1 MMKNRELRCAN
12 ILIEILEAEGVEF
25 IFGHPGEQILP
36 LYDAMRTSKIKH
48 VLMRHE
54 QGAAHAADG
63 YARSSGKFGVCIS
76 TAGPGAMNL
85 VMGIAT
91 AYKDSVPL
99 LVMTGDVPRD
109 LKGKNTFQDVD
120 ICGVLRP
127 ITIESFDVKNSEEA
141 VFKLKKALKMLKYG
155 KTGPVHLNL
164 PKDVLLETVSASVLE
179 VKDKG
184 TCCMKSVT
192 MSPDIPPE
200 INDRDISPAVELLEG
215 SKRPLILAGAGVLW
229 SCAQEPLKHLVE
241 TYRIPLVTTYPA
253 RGVLPEDHPLCL
265 GMLGLRGTD
274 AANFAGKNCDVLLAL
289 GCRFSER
296 TLKGTG
302 DCRIIH
308 VNLDKNVLEGDISL
322 EEDVSDFI
330 NKLVLKIE
338 GGGKFKSTEKWL
350 YEIQRYSRSYNVKTD
365 YSDLPMK
372 PQRAIKE
379 IVDASEGSLLIND
392 AGTHTTWVTLLKT
405 VKEPVSLIFSGGFG
419 PMGYGVPASVGA
431 ALANPDKNIV
441 VVVGDGG
448 FQMTLQELATIAN
461 LNLPVVVCI
470 INNSSLGII
479 KQWQDLYYGGR
490 YAVELE
496 NPDFVKLAE
505 AYNIDAVKVDSP
517 GTVFRSVKKALK
529 TRKPY
534 LIEVVVDKDEG
545 ITLPG
550 NN

>member
-1 MMKNRELRCAN
+1 MKTRESRCAD
-12 ILIEILEAEGVEF
+12 ILVEILEAEGVEF

-36 LYDAMRTSKIKH
+36 FYDAMRTSKIKH

-120 ICGVLRP
+120 ICDVLRP
-127 ITIESFDVKNSEEA
+127 ITIETFDVKNAKEA

-164 PKDVLLETVSASVLE
+164 PKDVLLEIVSASVLE
-179 VKDKG
+179 NTDEGAFCTRSITRTLDLPPKIDDKDV
-184 TCCMKSVT
+184 S
-192 MSPDIPPE
+192 
-200 INDRDISPAVELLEG
+200 RAVELLEG

-229 SCAQEPLKHLVE
+229 AGAQESLKHLVE
-241 TYRIPLVTTYPA
+241 TYRIPLATTYPA
-253 RGVLPEDHPLCL
+253 RGVLPEDHSLCF
-265 GMLGLRGTD
+265 GMLGLRGTE
-274 AANFAGKNCDVLLAL
+274 AANFAGGNCDVLLAL

-296 TLKGTG
+296 TIKGTG
-302 DCRIIH
+302 NCSIIH
-308 VNLDKNVLEGDISL
+308 VNLDEKVLGGNVSIKGDVL
-322 EEDVSDFI
+322 NFI
-330 NKLVLKIE
+330 NKLGDMIKSR
-338 GGGKFKSTEKWL
+338 GKFESTEKWIREL
-350 YEIQRYSRSYNVKTD
+350 QEHSRSYNVKTD
-365 YSDLPMK
+365 YLDLPMK

-379 IVDASEGSLLIND
+379 IIDASEDSLLIND

-405 VKEPVSLIFSGGFG
+405 VKEPASLIFSGGFG

-431 ALANPDKNIV
+431 ALANPDKSIV

-505 AYNIDAVKVDSP
+505 AYNIDAVKVDSL
-517 GTVFRSVKKALK
+517 GTVFKSVKKALK

-550 NN
+550 DN

>member
-1 MMKNRELRCAN
+1 MKTRELRCAD
-12 ILIEILEAEGVEF
+12 ILIKILEAEGVEF

-48 VLMRHE
+48 VLMHHE

-99 LVMTGDVPRD
+99 LVMTGDAPRD

-127 ITIESFDVKNSEEA
+127 ITIETFDVKNSEEA

-164 PKDVLLETVSASVLE
+164 PKDVLLETVSASVF
-179 VKDKG
+179 KDIDEG
-184 TCCMKSVT
+184 AFCTRSVT
-192 MSPDIPPE
+192 RTPDLPPK
-200 INDRDISPAVELLEG
+200 IDDNDVSRALELLEG
-215 SKRPLILAGAGVLW
+215 SKRPIILAGAGVLW
-229 SCAQEPLKHLVE
+229 AGAQESLKHLVE
-241 TYRIPLVTTYPA
+241 TYRIPLATTYPA

-274 AANFAGKNCDVLLAL
+274 AANFAGGNCDVLLAL

-296 TLKGTG
+296 TIKGIG
-302 DCRIIH
+302 NCSIIH
-308 VNLDKNVLEGDISL
+308 VNLDEHVLEGDISI
-322 EEDVSDFI
+322 EGDVLDFI
-330 NKLVLKIE
+330 NKLGDMIKSR
-338 GGGKFKSTEKWL
+338 GKFESTEKWIRK
-350 YEIQRYSRSYNVKTD
+350 IQEHSRSYNLKTN
-365 YSDLPMK
+365 YLDLPMK

-379 IVDASEGSLLIND
+379 IIDASEDSLLIND
-392 AGTHTTWVTLLKT
+392 AGTHTTWVTLFKT
-405 VKEPVSLIFSGGFG
+405 VKEPASLIFSGGFG
-419 PMGYGVPASVGA
+419 PMGYGVPASVGVT
-431 ALANPDKNIV
+431 LANPDKSIV

-448 FQMTLQELATIAN
+448 FQMTLQELATIAT

-517 GTVFRSVKKALK
+517 GTVFKSVKKALK

-550 NN
+550 DN

>member
-1 MMKNRELRCAN
+1 MKIRELRCAD
-12 ILIEILEAEGVEF
+12 ILIKILEAEGVEF

-127 ITIESFDVKNSEEA
+127 ITIETFDVKNSEEA

-179 VKDKG
+179 DTDEG
-184 TCCMKSVT
+184 AFCTRSVT
-192 MSPDIPPE
+192 RTPDLPPK
-200 INDRDISPAVELLEG
+200 IDDNTVSRALELLEG

-229 SCAQEPLKHLVE
+229 AGAQESLKHLVE
-241 TYRIPLVTTYPA
+241 NYGIPVVTTYPA
-253 RGVLPEDHPLCL
+253 RGVLPEDYPLCL

-274 AANFAGKNCDVLLAL
+274 AANFAGGNCDVLLAL

-296 TLKGTG
+296 TIKGIG
-302 DCRIIH
+302 NCRIIH
-308 VNLDKNVLEGDISL
+308 VNLDEHVLEGDIAIGG
-322 EEDVSDFI
+322 DVLDFI
-330 NKLVLKIE
+330 NKLGDMIKSR
-338 GGGKFKSTEKWL
+338 GKFESTEKWIRK
-350 YEIQRYSRSYNVKTD
+350 IQEHSRSYNLKTD
-365 YSDLPMK
+365 YLDLPMK

-379 IVDASEGSLLIND
+379 IIDASEDSLLIND
-392 AGTHTTWVTLLKT
+392 AGTHTTWVTLFKT
-405 VKEPVSLIFSGGFG
+405 VKKPASLIFSGGFG
-419 PMGYGVPASVGA
+419 PMGYGVPASVGV
-431 ALANPDKNIV
+431 ALANPDKSIV

-448 FQMTLQELATIAN
+448 FQMTLQELATIAT

-517 GTVFRSVKKALK
+517 GTVFKSVKKALK

-550 NN
+550 DN

>member
-1 MMKNRELRCAN
+1 MKTRELRCADAF
-12 ILIEILEAEGVEF
+12 IKILESEGVEF

-63 YARSSGKFGVCIS
+63 YARSSGKVGVCIS

-85 VMGIAT
+85 VMGVAT

-109 LKGKNTFQDVD
+109 LKGKNTFQDVN

-127 ITIESFDVKNSEEA
+127 ITLETFDVKNSKEA

-164 PKDVLLETVSASVLE
+164 PKDVMLENVPASVLQDTDE
-179 VKDKG
+179 DAF
-184 TCCMKSVT
+184 CMKSLIQT
-192 MSPDIPPE
+192 HLPSE
-200 INDRDISPAVELLEG
+200 IDDKDVSHAVEFLEG
-215 SKRPLILAGAGVLW
+215 SERPLILAGAGVLW
-229 SCAQEPLKHLVE
+229 AGAQEPLKRLVE
-241 TYRIPLVTTYPA
+241 TYRIPLATTYPA

-274 AANFAGKNCDVLLAL
+274 AANFAGRNCDVLLAL

-296 TLKGTG
+296 TIKGIG
-302 DCRIIH
+302 NCSIIH
-308 VNLDKNVLEGDISL
+308 VNLDENVFEGDVSING
-322 EEDVSDFI
+322 DVLNFI
-330 NKLVLKIE
+330 NKLVSKIE
-338 GGGKFKSTEKWL
+338 GTRKFESTEKWL
-350 YEIQRYSRSYNVKTD
+350 REIQGHSRSYHVKAD

-379 IVDASEGSLLIND
+379 VIDASEDSLLIND

-405 VKEPVSLIFSGGFG
+405 VKKPASLLFSGGFG

-431 ALANPDKNIV
+431 SLANPDKNIV

-448 FQMTLQELATIAN
+448 FQMTLQELATIAT
-461 LNLPVVVCI
+461 LNLPIVVCI

-479 KQWQDLYYGGR
+479 KQWQDLYYEGR
-490 YAVELE
+490 YEVELE

-505 AYNIDAVKVDSP
+505 AYNINAVKVDSP
-517 GTVFRSVKKALK
+517 GTVFRSVKNALK

-534 LIEVVVDKDEG
+534 LIEVVVDKEEG
-545 ITLPG
+545 ITLPE
-550 NN
+550 NK